1 MIRIATNIIKQ
12 TIYKYISSITLPNQ
26 TKAQKET
33 KRFIVLPKKSKS
45 KLVEESYS
53 QVDFNV
59 AFKSPKTIG
68 TLFPFKDQIKQKTSQ
83 SLVVYKINC
92 KTCNVDYIGKTE
104 RILVHRLKEHQKKK
118 QTTNK
123 SACYEH
129 IEENPTHE
137 MDYENIQVFDRASS
151 IFKLRMKELLQE
163 QPELNK

>member
-1 MIRIATNIIKQ
+1 LKNDYLENIINQ
-12 TIYKYISSITLPNQ
+12 TIDKYISRITLPNQ
-26 TKAQKET
+26 PKPQKET
-33 KRFIVLPKKSKS
+33 KRFIVLPFVNKKAEDFAVRLKS
-45 KLVEESYS
+45 LVEESYP

-68 TLFPFKDQIKQKTSQ
+68 NLFPFKDQIKERTSQ

-123 SACYEH
+123 SACY
-129 IEENPTHE
+129 
-137 MDYENIQVFDRASS
+137 
-151 IFKLRMKELLQE
+151 
-163 QPELNK
+163 